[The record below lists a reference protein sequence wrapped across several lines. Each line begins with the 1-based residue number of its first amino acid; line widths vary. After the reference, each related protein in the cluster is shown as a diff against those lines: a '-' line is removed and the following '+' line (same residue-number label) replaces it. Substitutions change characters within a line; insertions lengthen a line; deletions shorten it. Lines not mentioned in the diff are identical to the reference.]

1 MGFLDENAVVEV
13 SALYNFRGLVDAV
26 MGLLGTFFGAPNPPK
41 KASKWVP
48 KTVLKNEPQKASQ
61 KASSG
66 PQLGAPKG
74 SQNGLGVAKK
84 GWPSLIP
91 IASCWK
97 HAILTPP
104 GPFQGPFW
112 APEGSIL
119 EPLGGYFGVPSG
131 LIWGP
136 FGGSRGSVLLPFFK
150 ACVRPRKGQFCGL
163 RELISVP
170 FRDIWGGLSWPLRQ
184 KRRNRNRPKNT
195 TC

>member
-26 MGLLGTFFGAPNPPK
+26 MGLLGTFLGAPNPPK

-84 GWPSLIP
+84 G
-91 IASCWK
+91 
-97 HAILTPP
+97 
-104 GPFQGPFW
+104 
-112 APEGSIL
+112 
-119 EPLGGYFGVPSG
+119 
-131 LIWGP
+131 
-136 FGGSRGSVLLPFFK
+136 
-150 ACVRPRKGQFCGL
+150 
-163 RELISVP
+163 
-170 FRDIWGGLSWPLRQ
+170 
-184 KRRNRNRPKNT
+184 
-195 TC
+195 